1 MALTK
6 CPRCELNYI
15 LDGGSLC
22 TVCRREVRGE
32 QTDDEVVEMCSECGE
47 NPVVPGSEYCAQC
60 LKEMNRSP
68 ASTTEEEP
76 MTVGEATIGI
86 DTVST
91 MDEIVIDD
99 VGEEAPFGDDEDFMD
114 DDDEDEDEP
123 DEAVGGK
130 QRKKRRSQDAELKAS
145 GFSVVDGDEAGNDIF
160 NR

>member
-47 NPVVPGSEYCAQC
+47 NPAVPGSEYCAQC
-60 LKEMNRSP
+60 LKEISRRS
-68 ASTTEEEP
+68 SSSSSEDETIS
-76 MTVGEATIGI
+76 VDEATLGI

-91 MDEIVIDD
+91 MDEIVIEN
-99 VGEEAPFGDDEDFMD
+99 VNAEGAPFGEDEDFMD
-114 DDDEDEDEP
+114 DEDDDEDEP
-123 DEAVGGK
+123 DEAIGGK
-130 QRKKRRSQDAELKAS
+130 QRKKRGRSQDAELKKS
-145 GFSVVDGDEAGNDIF
+145 GFSVVDGSDIG
-160 NR
+160 

>member
-60 LKEMNRSP
+60 LKEMSRSS
-68 ASTTEEEP
+68 ASASEDEP
-76 MTVGEATIGI
+76 LSVEEATIGI
-86 DTVST
+86 DNVST
-91 MDEIVIDD
+91 MDEIVIDVD
-99 VGEEAPFGDDEDFMD
+99 TDDAPFGDDEDF
-114 DDDEDEDEP
+114 DDEDDEDDEP
-123 DEAVGGK
+123 DEALGGR
-130 QRKKRRSQDAELKAS
+130 QRKKRRNQDAELKAG
-145 GFSVVDGDEAGNDIF
+145 GFSVVDGDEAGNGLFD
-160 NR
+160 R

>member
-47 NPVVPGSEYCAQC
+47 NPVVPGSEYCAAC
-60 LKEMNRSP
+60 LKEMNR
-68 ASTTEEEP
+68 ASASATEDEP
-76 MTVGEATIGI
+76 MTVEDATIGI
-86 DTVST
+86 DNVST

-99 VGEEAPFGDDEDFMD
+99 VSGEDAPFGDDEDFMD
-114 DDDEDEDEP
+114 DDDDEDEV

-145 GFSVVDGDEAGNDIF
+145 GFSVVEGDEAGNALFD
-160 NR
+160 R